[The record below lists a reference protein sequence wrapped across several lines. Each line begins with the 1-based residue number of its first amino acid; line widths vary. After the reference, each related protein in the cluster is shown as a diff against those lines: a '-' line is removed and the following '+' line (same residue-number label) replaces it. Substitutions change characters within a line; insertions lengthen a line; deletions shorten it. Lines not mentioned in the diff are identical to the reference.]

1 MRWVGKVTV
10 VLLLFLNVFL
20 LFTHGES
27 VLRPKDLHG
36 TRNLVSQADEDVKS
50 CRNPSDCEYPL
61 ECPTDGVTA
70 GKCVLKSCKNPS
82 DCDYPLQCGTDGA
95 TAGKCVLKS
104 CTKPEDCEHPLKCDN
119 SSGMPG
125 KCVHLC
131 TNNPCINGGTCVMD
145 KKSFKCICPD
155 PFSGDTVRKIR
166 ALKSHAK
173 TEAVVREPTKK
184 IL

>member
-36 TRNLVSQADEDVKS
+36 TRNLVSQADEDV
-50 CRNPSDCEYPL
+50 
-61 ECPTDGVTA
+61 
-70 GKCVLKSCKNPS
+70 KSCKNPS